1 MDGLMD
7 KVVIL
12 TGASEGIGR
21 ALARELARLGCHLV
35 LTARSETRLQSLAL
49 ELAQEQGAQAD
60 VLVHSADLT
69 HAHECRE
76 LIDVCIARFGRLDI
90 LINNAGMTMW
100 SRFDELEDLAILEQ
114 IMAVNYLAPARL
126 THMAL
131 PHLKQSRGQVV
142 AIASVAGLTGVPTR
156 SGYAASKHAV
166 MGFFDSL
173 RIELADDD
181 VAVTVICPDFVVS
194 QIHKRALDGKGNPLG
209 TTPMKEDKIMSAEA
223 CAAAMA
229 PAIACRERLL
239 IMSRR
244 GRLGRWV
251 RLLWPSLI
259 DKLARKAI
267 AGGH

>member
-21 ALARELARLGCHLV
+21 ALARSLARLGCRLV
-35 LTARSETRLQSLAL
+35 LSARNEARLRTLQL
-49 ELAQEQGAQAD
+49 ELGSAAD
-60 VLVHSADLT
+60 VLLVAADV
-69 HAHECRE
+69 ADESQCRA
-76 LIDVCIARFGRLDI
+76 LVDACIDKYGRLDI

-100 SRFDELEDLAILEQ
+100 SRFDGLEDLQVLEQ
-114 IMAVNYLAPARL
+114 IMQVNYLGPARL
-126 THMAL
+126 THHAL
-131 PHLKQSRGQVV
+131 PHLKQSHGQVV
-142 AIASVAGLTGVPTR
+142 AIASVAGLVGVPTR

-209 TTPMKEDKIMSAEA
+209 ATPMKEDKIMTAEA
-223 CAAAMA
+223 CAEAMI
-229 PAIACRERLL
+229 PAIACRERML

-251 RLLWPSLI
+251 RLLWPSFI
-259 DKLARKAI
+259 DGLAKKAI
-267 AGGH
+267 ASGH

>member
-21 ALARELARLGCHLV
+21 ALARSLARLGCRLV
-35 LTARSETRLQSLAL
+35 LSARNEARLRTLQL
-49 ELAQEQGAQAD
+49 ELGSAAD
-60 VLVHSADLT
+60 VLLVATDVADET
-69 HAHECRE
+69 QCRS
-76 LIDVCIARFGRLDI
+76 LVDACIDKYGRLDI

-100 SRFDELEDLAILEQ
+100 SRFDELEDLQVLEQ
-114 IMAVNYLAPARL
+114 IMQVNYLGPARL
-126 THMAL
+126 THYAL
-131 PHLKQSRGQVV
+131 PHLKQSHGQVV

-156 SGYAASKHAV
+156 SGYAASKHAM

-223 CAAAMA
+223 CAEAMI
-229 PAIACRERLL
+229 PAIACRERML

-251 RLLWPSLI
+251 RLLWPSAI
-259 DKLARKAI
+259 DRIAKKAI